1 MNNRIDS
8 TSTCMLSNAYMC
20 WGLTPVIIK
29 SPPYDSQEYEFELT
43 SIQVMKHL
51 EIDLNLENGTLSFS
65 I

>member
-1 MNNRIDS
+1 
-8 TSTCMLSNAYMC
+8 MC

-51 EIDLNLENGTLSFS
+51 EIDLNLENGTLFYPHFVNSVQS
-65 I
+65 V